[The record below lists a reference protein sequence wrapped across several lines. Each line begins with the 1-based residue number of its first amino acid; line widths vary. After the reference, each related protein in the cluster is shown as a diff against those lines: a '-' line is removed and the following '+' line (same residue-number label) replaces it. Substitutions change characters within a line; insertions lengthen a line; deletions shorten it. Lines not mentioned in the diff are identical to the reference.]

1 MVLSCQRGLEPTRMT
16 SATERRSAPGS
27 ASAAAVLPDARLVRD
42 IYAEEGRAGRPVV
55 SIELFPPR
63 TREGLVN
70 LFERTLPAMQALRP
84 HFYSVTYGAGGSTRD
99 KTLDIADRIQRELHA
114 TAMAHLTCISTP
126 RPELERYLLEAR
138 ERGIRN
144 ILALRGDPP
153 QNVDE
158 LAELESGFE
167 YSYQL
172 VTFIRQLGGFSIGT
186 AGFPESHVACTEG
199 KHVDWRR
206 LKAKID
212 AGADFVLTQLFFD
225 NDDYFAFRDY
235 LVDTLGVRV
244 PLTPGV
250 LPILGTQQIKRFT
263 ALCGATLPAPLR
275 AKLERFGD
283 DAEAVADFGIEFA
296 TRQCEALLA
305 GGAPGLHVYSLNR
318 ARAVTSIVESLG
330 LRG

>member
-1 MVLSCQRGLEPTRMT
+1 MASTAEPRLD
-16 SATERRSAPGS
+16 RAPAGTD
-27 ASAAAVLPDARLVRD
+27 AALPDARLVRD
-42 IYAEEGRAGRPVV
+42 IYAEERGAGRPVV
-55 SIELFPPR
+55 SVELFPPR
-63 TREGLVN
+63 TPEGHAK
-70 LFERTLPAMQALRP
+70 LFERTLPAMQAIRP

-99 KTLDIADRIQRELHA
+99 RTLDIADRIQREHGA

-126 RPELERYLLEAR
+126 RPEIERYLLEAR
-138 ERGIRN
+138 ARGIRN

-158 LAELESGFE
+158 LAELDSGFE

-172 VTFIRQLGGFSIGT
+172 VTFIRRLGGFSIGT

-212 AGADFVLTQLFFD
+212 AGADLVLTQLFFD

-263 ALCGATLPAPLR
+263 AICGATLPPPLLE
-275 AKLERFGD
+275 KLEGFSD
-283 DAEAVADFGIEFA
+283 DAAAVADFGIEFA

-318 ARAVTSIVESLG
+318 ARAVTSIVQSLG
-330 LRG
+330 LRA

>member
-1 MVLSCQRGLEPTRMT
+1 MT
-16 SATERRSAPGS
+16 TTAARRSDPGS
-27 ASAAAVLPDARLVRD
+27 ASAGAVLPDARLVRD
-42 IYAEEGRAGRPVV
+42 IYAEERRAGRPVV
-55 SIELFPPR
+55 SVELFPPR
-63 TREGLVN
+63 TPEGHAA
-70 LFERTLPAMQALRP
+70 LFDRTLPAMQAIRP

-99 KTLDIADRIQRELHA
+99 KTLDIADRIQREHGA

-126 RPELERYLLEAR
+126 RPEIERYLREAR

-186 AGFPESHVACTEG
+186 AGFPECHVGCNEG
-199 KHVDWRR
+199 KHVDWQR

-212 AGADFVLTQLFFD
+212 AGADLVLTQLFFD

-263 ALCGATLPAPLR
+263 AICGATLPTSLLE
-275 AKLERFGD
+275 KLEAFGD

-318 ARAVTSIVESLG
+318 SRAVTRIVESLG
-330 LRG
+330 LRR

>member
-1 MVLSCQRGLEPTRMT
+1 MT
-16 SATERRSAPGS
+16 TTAERRLDR
-27 ASAAAVLPDARLVRD
+27 ASAGTGAVPPDARLVRD

-63 TREGLVN
+63 TPEGHAK
-70 LFERTLPAMQALRP
+70 LFERTLPAMQAGRP

-99 KTLDIADRIQRELHA
+99 RTLDIADRIQREHGA

-126 RPELERYLLEAR
+126 RPAIERYLLEAR
-138 ERGIRN
+138 ARGIRN

-172 VTFIRQLGGFSIGT
+172 VTFIRRLGGFSIGT

-283 DAEAVADFGIEFA
+283 DAGAVADFGIEFA

-330 LRG
+330 LRAESPPALRS

>member
-1 MVLSCQRGLEPTRMT
+1 MPTT
-16 SATERRSAPGS
+16 DT
-27 ASAAAVLPDARLVRD
+27 LPDRPSARASTLPAAELVRD
-42 IYAEEGRAGRPVV
+42 IYADGRRTGRPVV

-63 TREGLVN
+63 TPEGQAA
-70 LFERTLPAMQALRP
+70 LFKRTLPAMQAVRP

-99 KTLDIADRIQRELHA
+99 RTLDVADRIQREHGA
-114 TAMAHLTCISTP
+114 TAMAHLTCISTS
-126 RPELERYLLEAR
+126 RPEIERYLREAR
-138 ERGIRN
+138 ARGIRN

-167 YSYQL
+167 YSHQL
-172 VTFIRQLGGFSIGT
+172 VTFIRKLGGFSIGT

-235 LVDTLGVRV
+235 LADTLGVRA

-263 ALCGATLPAPLR
+263 ALCGATLPARLVDD
-275 AKLERFGD
+275 LERFGD

-296 TRQCEALLA
+296 TRQCETLLA

-318 ARAVTSIVESLG
+318 SRAVTRIVDNLG

>member
-1 MVLSCQRGLEPTRMT
+1 MTLTTDRG
-16 SATERRSAPGS
+16 SERES
-27 ASAAAVLPDARLVRD
+27 ASAGALLPAVQLVRD
-42 IYAEEGRAGRPVV
+42 IYADERRAGRPVL

-63 TREGLVN
+63 TPEGHAT
-70 LFERTLPAMQALRP
+70 LFERTLPAMQAIRP

-99 KTLDIADRIQRELHA
+99 KTLDIADRIQREHHA

-126 RPELERYLLEAR
+126 RPEIERYLLEAR
-138 ERGIRN
+138 RRGIRN
-144 ILALRGDPP
+144 ILALRGDAP
-153 QNVDE
+153 QNADE

-172 VTFIRQLGGFSIGT
+172 VTFIKQLGGFSIGT
-186 AGFPESHVACTEG
+186 AGFPESHIACTEG

-212 AGADFVLTQLFFD
+212 AGADLVLTQLFFD

-235 LVDTLGVRV
+235 LVDTLGVQV

-250 LPILGTQQIKRFT
+250 LPILSTRQIKRFT
-263 ALCGATLPAPLR
+263 AICGATLPAGL
-275 AKLERFGD
+275 LETLEGFGD

-318 ARAVTSIVESLG
+318 ARAVGSIVDNLG